1 HNEGLTL
8 EDPGILKWRD
18 EFGDGVS
25 VQILSTYPSFVLHQI
40 ANSLATRQL
49 LPKGPNQC
57 DLVWTYFGFADD
69 DADMQRMRLAQM
81 NLAGSAGMVSVED
94 AAVCE
99 MIKRAVGDGQE
110 GESYIH
116 MGGSTL
122 DSGGSS
128 KLSERAIRN
137 FWNAYREDMGL

>member
-1 HNEGLTL
+1 
-8 EDPGILKWRD
+8 
-18 EFGDGVS
+18 
-25 VQILSTYPSFVLHQI
+25 
-40 ANSLATRQL
+40 
-49 LPKGPNQC
+49 
-57 DLVWTYFGFADD
+57 VWTYFGFEDD
-69 DADMQRMRLAQM
+69 DEDTTRSRLAQM

-99 MIKRAVGDGQE
+99 MIKRAIGDGAE

-122 DSGGSS
+122 ESGGSS

-137 FWNAYREDMGL
+137 FWNAYRVDMEI